1 MWGIDR
7 TATDE
12 MGEARQMNRREII
25 RYSCALLGA
34 SGLGVS
40 GAFAAQKILNIYSEQ
55 KRDEKIV
62 HCGGPDNASFQFLHT
77 SLKRGEL
84 SITGTRLL
92 KDGFLDDLATPYMED
107 SGRLLKVLGGD
118 CSKGIGAVRFNQTHL
133 GSLCCPVK
141 GSPGE
146 GLGWLPVAEDLK
158 IVLTHPS
165 NPVSSLDIGELRA
178 IVSGKI
184 KRWSEVGGEDIPIA
198 LVVDRHCPDFM
209 EPVRQVLL
217 NGDSYPTKNVL
228 TANND
233 QDMLR
238 TVGRFRSSIAIN
250 SWVIAAP
257 FVEQGILKDLAVNG
271 IRAHSNGAIADDY
284 PLTGP
289 FNLIF
294 KYWDPVAM
302 GPFFDF
308 LFSPRGRELIQ
319 RKLRPINKEEAFN
332 IGYLPR
338 INSRQS
344 LL

>member
-1 MWGIDR
+1 
-7 TATDE
+7 
-12 MGEARQMNRREII
+12 MNRREVI
-25 RYSCALLGA
+25 RYACALLGA

-40 GAFAAQKILNIYSEQ
+40 GAFAAQKILNTLSEQ
-55 KRDEKIV
+55 KRNGNIV
-62 HCGGPDNASFQFLHT
+62 HCGGPDNASFQILHT
-77 SLKRGEL
+77 SLKHDEL

-92 KDGFLDDLATPYMED
+92 KDGFLDDLTTPYMKD

-118 CSKGIGAVRFNQTHL
+118 CSKGIRAVRFNQTHL
-133 GSLCCPVK
+133 GSLCCSVK

-158 IVLTHPS
+158 VVLTHPS
-165 NPVSSLDIGELRA
+165 NPVNSLNISELRA

-238 TVGRFRSSIAIN
+238 TVRRFRSSIAIN

-271 IRAHSNGAIADDY
+271 IRAYSNGAIADDY
-284 PLTGP
+284 PLSGP

-294 KYWDPVAM
+294 KHWDHVVM

-308 LFSPRGRELIQ
+308 LFSSKGRELIQ
-319 RKLRPINKEEAFN
+319 RKLRPIDKEDAFN

-338 INSRQS
+338 INSRQN